1 MKNSNLLTLAFVIAF
16 AAADHT
22 PVIKS
27 SFNHLAYYSEDSVSQ
42 FDVDAWT
49 NVTALVTANSIA
61 KFRDDQSLSWE
72 DLTNAQVTTM
82 ANIGILTDEFKF
94 RMADICFDG
103 SVTVGQAVAS
113 QLENSEIANL
123 LASTAAVESEVLNSW
138 YSNGNC
144 LAGEA
149 CPNNVVLTVTEF
161 IQDDTSL
168 VFQMTVVEMEVQ
180 GLSSTASILGSTTTQ
195 PITIR
200 HVTTFTGISSPSI
213 LNTALLD
220 QINDRL
226 VTSSVGLS
234 QVVAGPEV
242 VVDEDYPDATVP
254 SATLCSSDRNTNG
267 AANSGNN
274 DMDGSNNND
283 GSGAASMFSV
293 ASLASVL
300 AWVALYTAM

>member
-1 MKNSNLLTLAFVIAF
+1 MRNSYTLALTSVIAL

-27 SFNHLAYYSEDSVSQ
+27 SFNHLAYYAEDDVSE

-49 NVTALVTANSIA
+49 NVTALVTGIEIA

-72 DLTNAQVTTM
+72 DLTNAQFTNM
-82 ANIGILTDEFKF
+82 ANFGIRTDEFKF
-94 RMADICFDG
+94 RMTDVCFDG
-103 SVTVGQAVAS
+103 IVTVGQAVAS

-123 LASTAAVESEVLNSW
+123 LASTTAVESEVLNSW

-144 LAGEA
+144 WAGEF
-149 CPNNVVLTVTEF
+149 CPNNVALTVTEF

-180 GLSSTASILGSTTTQ
+180 GLSSTASILGSTTQ

-200 HVTTFTGISSPSI
+200 HVTTFTGRSSPSI

-226 VTSSVGLS
+226 VTSSGALS
-234 QVVAGPEV
+234 QVAGPEA
-242 VVDEDYPDATVP
+242 VDEDYPDAIVP
-254 SATLCSSDRNTNG
+254 SATLCSSDRNGNTNG
-267 AANSGNN
+267 ANNGTN
-274 DMDGSNNND
+274 DMDGSNNE
-283 GSGAASMFSV
+283 GSGAASIFSI

-300 AWVALYTAM
+300 ASVTLFTAM